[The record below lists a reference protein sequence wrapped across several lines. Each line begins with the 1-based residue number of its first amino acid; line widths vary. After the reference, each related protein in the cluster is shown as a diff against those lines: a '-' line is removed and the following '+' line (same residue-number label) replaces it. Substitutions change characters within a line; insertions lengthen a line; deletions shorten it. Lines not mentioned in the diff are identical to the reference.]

1 MLERRERE
9 LELVEAQFGELERAP
24 DLSWF
29 VIKRLPLPPG
39 WSKSETAILIVLAPG
54 YPETPPDNFH
64 TDADLTLDSGGEP
77 GNASGMVDHAGR
89 RWRQF
94 SWHFE
99 DTNEWRPDAEI
110 ERGHNLLTFL
120 LGMQQRLADAN

>member
-9 LELVEAQFGELERAP
+9 LELVEAQFGELERAI

-29 VIKRLPLPPG
+29 VIRRLTLPSG
-39 WSKSETAILIVLAPG
+39 WNKTETAVLILLPPG

-64 TDADLTLDSGGEP
+64 TDPDLTLAAGAEP
-77 GNASGMVDHAGR
+77 GNASGMVDHADR

-99 DTNEWRPDAEI
+99 DTNEWKPHAEI

-120 LGMQQRLADAN
+120 LGVQQRLAETN

>member
-1 MLERRERE
+1 VLERRRKE

-24 DLSWF
+24 DLTWF
-29 VIKRLPLPPG
+29 VVRRIALPPG
-39 WSKSETAILIVLAPG
+39 WNLDETPVLVLLPPG

-64 TDADLTLDSGGEP
+64 TDPDLRLASGQEP
-77 GNASGMVDHAGR
+77 GGGSGMIDHAGR

-99 DTNEWRPDAEI
+99 DTAEWQPNAQI

-120 LGMQQRLADAN
+120 LAVQQRLEELS

>member
-1 MLERRERE
+1 VLERRRKE

-29 VIKRLPLPPG
+29 VVARFPLPPG
-39 WSKSETAILIVLAPG
+39 WSMNETPVLILFPPG
-54 YPETPPDNFH
+54 YPETPPDNFY
-64 TDADLTLDSGGEP
+64 TDPDLRL
-77 GNASGMVDHAGR
+77 ASGHDPEGGSGMLDHAGR

-99 DTNEWRPDAEI
+99 DTGEWRPDVEV
-110 ERGHNLLTFL
+110 EGGHNLLTFL
-120 LGMQQRLADAN
+120 LGVQQRLAEPN